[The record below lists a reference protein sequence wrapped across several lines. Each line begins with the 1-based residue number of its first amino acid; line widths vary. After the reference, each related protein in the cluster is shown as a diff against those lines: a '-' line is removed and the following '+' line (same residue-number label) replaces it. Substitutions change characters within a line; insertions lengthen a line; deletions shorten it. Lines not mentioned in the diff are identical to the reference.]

1 MTILKIHT
9 YNENISLLD
18 ELLQVY
24 KYLRATVCNNDFS
37 AGRVSLEFALIL
49 RCVYLIQFIDV
60 FEARS
65 FISRPIFPFFSP
77 FLFNR

>member
-1 MTILKIHT
+1 M
-9 YNENISLLD
+9 YNKNISLLD
-18 ELLQVY
+18 ELLQIY
-24 KYLRATVCNNDFS
+24 KYLRTIVYNNDFS
-37 AGRVSLEFALIL
+37 AGRVSLEFVLIL

>member
-1 MTILKIHT
+1 M
-9 YNENISLLD
+9 YNKNISLLD
-18 ELLQVY
+18 ELLQIY
-24 KYLRATVCNNDFS
+24 KYLRTIVRNTDFS
-37 AGRVSLEFALIL
+37 AGRVSLEFVLIL
-49 RCVYLIQFIDV
+49 RCVYLIQFLDV